1 MFKLHLISALKP
13 SVFMQIR
20 CNFPDISYLSET
32 QKNKFPSLYKGLIN
46 IFNLISDLADEPTS
60 KNTPE
65 KQNNIDFNGNCI
77 NILET
82 KLKQY
87 SDTFHDQTTRNNL
100 DGTNS
105 FSLLARTC
113 TTAGNSQRNNMIILE
128 SILDARVKQADDIE
142 TFYSSE
148 TNKVFVNNTSENA
161 RQCVASGDSYFEKYG
176 IFTPGNTLV
185 LAATLPSASSKNE
198 KCKYMEQDFQLGEIN
213 KLNISDAECYSD
225 PTVTRPESETSCKY
239 SVQLNAIKQDMD
251 FDNNACFKTNS
262 SKSFE
267 NTNGGSEA
275 SDAKAPDIDN
285 NNYVQQN
292 LNDKNCLS
300 DLFPRKDHLYGRDNL
315 EKFQEN
321 GYRCY
326 FSSEKVFCC
335 AECGKTFKR
344 SSTLNTH
351 LMIHSDTR
359 PYPCGYCGK
368 RFHQK
373 SDMKKHTYIHT
384 GLSMSISLVNMYNK
398 TSKIQ
403 TPSV

>member
-1 MFKLHLISALKP
+1 MCVCVRVFFKYILTRPNIHNGLLYQALEK
-13 SVFMQIR
+13 
-20 CNFPDISYLSET
+20 
-32 QKNKFPSLYKGLIN
+32 KSLVYKGLIN
-46 IFNLISDLADEPTS
+46 IFNLISDLVDEPTS

-87 SDTFHDQTTRNNL
+87 SNTFHDQTARNNL

-105 FSLLARTC
+105 FSLPTTTC
-113 TTAGNSQRNNMIILE
+113 NTAETIQRNNVIISE
-128 SILDARVKQADDIE
+128 SSLDDRMKQTEDIE
-142 TFYSSE
+142 KLYSSE
-148 TNKVFVNNTSENA
+148 TNKLAVHDTTENA
-161 RQCVASGDSYFEKYG
+161 QQCVAFSNNYFEKYG
-176 IFTPGNTLV
+176 IFTTGNTLV
-185 LAATLPSASSKNE
+185 SAAIPLSVSGKNE
-198 KCKYMEQDFQLGEIN
+198 KCKYMEQDFQLGDIN
-213 KLNISDAECYSD
+213 KLNI
-225 PTVTRPESETSCKY
+225 PESDTSCKY
-239 SVQLNAIKQDMD
+239 SIQLNTIKQDMD
-251 FDNNACFKTNS
+251 FDNNACFKTNN

-275 SDAKAPDIDN
+275 ADAKARDIDN

-300 DLFPRKDHLYGRDNL
+300 GLFPSKDHMYGRENL
-315 EKFQEN
+315 EKFPEN

-384 GLSMSISLVNMYNK
+384 GLYHYISYHCCLHKVTLLKFEPRMFEILANSI
-398 TSKIQ
+398 
-403 TPSV
+403 

>member
-1 MFKLHLISALKP
+1 M
-13 SVFMQIR
+13 
-20 CNFPDISYLSET
+20 
-32 QKNKFPSLYKGLIN
+32 
-46 IFNLISDLADEPTS
+46 ADERTS
-60 KNTPE
+60 KGTPE
-65 KQNNIDFNGNCI
+65 KKNNIDFNGNCI

-82 KLKQY
+82 KPKQHI
-87 SDTFHDQTTRNNL
+87 DTFHDQTARNNL

-105 FSLLARTC
+105 FSVPATAC
-113 TTAGNSQRNNMIILE
+113 STAGTNQRNNMIILE
-128 SILDARVKQADDIE
+128 SILDDRVKQTHDIE
-142 TFYSSE
+142 KFYSSE
-148 TNKVFVNNTSENA
+148 TNKLFANNTAENA
-161 RQCVASGDSYFEKYG
+161 QQCVAFSNNHFEKYG
-176 IFTPGNTLV
+176 IFTTGNTLV
-185 LAATLPSASSKNE
+185 SEAIPPSASGKNE
-198 KCKYMEQDFQLGEIN
+198 KCKYMEQDFQLGDIN
-213 KLNISDAECYSD
+213 KINISDAERYSD
-225 PTVTRPESETSCKY
+225 HTVARPESETSFKY
-239 SVQLNAIKQDMD
+239 SIQLNAIKQDID
-251 FDNNACFKTNS
+251 FDNNTCFKTNN

-275 SDAKAPDIDN
+275 ADAKARDIDN
-285 NNYVQQN
+285 NNYVRQN

-300 DLFPRKDHLYGRDNL
+300 DLFSRKDHLYGGDNL
-315 EKFQEN
+315 EKIPEN

-384 GLSMSISLVNMYNK
+384 GLSILFMF
-398 TSKIQ
+398 T
-403 TPSV
+403 

>member
-1 MFKLHLISALKP
+1 MLHNIR
-13 SVFMQIR
+13 VFT
-20 CNFPDISYLSET
+20 CCYGKNYLSDKYTILFFVCFFYKFNLTRLDIHNGLLYQSLE
-32 QKNKFPSLYKGLIN
+32 KNSLVYKGLIN
-46 IFNLISDLADEPTS
+46 IFNLISDLVDKPTS

-65 KQNNIDFNGNCI
+65 KQNHIDSNGNCI

-87 SDTFHDQTTRNNL
+87 SDSFHDQTTSHNL

-105 FSLLARTC
+105 FSLPTTTC
-113 TTAGNSQRNNMIILE
+113 YTAGTNQRNNMIILE
-128 SILDARVKQADDIE
+128 GILDARVKRTDDIE
-142 TFYSSE
+142 QFYSSE
-148 TNKVFVNNTSENA
+148 TNKLFVNNTTENA
-161 RQCVASGDSYFEKYG
+161 QQCVAFSNNYFEKYE
-176 IFTPGNTLV
+176 IFTNGNTLV
-185 LAATLPSASSKNE
+185 SPAIPPSASGKNE
-198 KCKYMEQDFQLGEIN
+198 KCKYMEHDFQLGDIN

-225 PTVTRPESETSCKY
+225 HTVTRPEPETSSKH
-239 SVQLNAIKQDMD
+239 SIQLNAIKQDMD
-251 FDNNACFKTNS
+251 FDNNACFKTNN

-275 SDAKAPDIDN
+275 ADAKACDIDN

-300 DLFPRKDHLYGRDNL
+300 ELFPSKDHL
-315 EKFQEN
+315 KFLEN

-384 GLSMSISLVNMYNK
+384 GLSILLMF
-398 TSKIQ
+398 T
-403 TPSV
+403 